1 MDQASAEKLKGYIEQ
16 RSVAEPNSGCWLWLL
31 SDGSHG
37 YPQGSM
43 PTVMGER
50 VSLAHRMSYLAYNGE
65 IPDGYEVDH
74 LCRNRCCVN
83 PSHLEATTK
92 HANRARAYGIKVAKD
107 HVSSDGCS
115 VCGSEYHTQASGIMV
130 CKKCHN
136 RRNKKYKERKSIAKN
151 CVL

>member
-1 MDQASAEKLKGYIEQ
+1 MNLENAKKLQSYIED

-43 PTVMGER
+43 PSVTGER
-50 VSLAHRMSYLAYNGE
+50 VSLAHRMSYLAYKGK
-65 IPDGYEVDH
+65 IPDDYEVDH

-83 PSHLEATTK
+83 PNHLEATTK
-92 HANRARAYGIKVAKD
+92 HANRARAYGIKAAKD
-107 HVSSDGCS
+107 HVAIDGCS
-115 VCGSEYHTQASGIMV
+115 ICGSDYHVQKSGQKV

-136 RRNKKYKERKSIAKN
+136 RRNREYVKRKK
-151 CVL
+151 V